1 MSKLPFAAACAAA
14 LMLLA
19 AGPSLAGRPNL
30 APPAGTP
37 MATTHL
43 NPNTATQAQLAAVP
57 QVGAT
62 LATAIVRGRPYA
74 TQGAFAK
81 VVAGKA
87 PADQMPALY
96 AAVFVPIDLNTG
108 TDDELM
114 TIPGMSARMIHEFE
128 EYRPY
133 KDLTQFDREIG
144 KYVDASEVARLRSY
158 VTVK

>member
-1 MSKLPFAAACAAA
+1 M
-14 LMLLA
+14 
-19 AGPSLAGRPNL
+19 
-30 APPAGTP
+30 
-37 MATTHL
+37 
-43 NPNTATQAQLAAVP
+43 
-57 QVGAT
+57 
-62 LATAIVRGRPYA
+62 
-74 TQGAFAK
+74 
-81 VVAGKA
+81 VAGKA

-114 TIPGMSARMIHEFE
+114 TIPGMSARMIHEFG
-128 EYRPY
+128 EYRPW